1 MLVTFACDNDVMT
14 LPDATAL
21 AAAGLV
27 LTLDGPVATVTL
39 NKPDQ
44 RNSQTPTMW
53 RTLAQIGA
61 GLSDDI
67 RIVVVKGEGKAF
79 SAGLDRGIFTPEGL
93 PGEQSI
99 PVLMAAP
106 DETILA
112 VIAEFQE
119 AFAWL
124 RDPRFVSIAAV
135 QGYAIGGGF
144 QLALSCDLR
153 VAADDVQFSM
163 KEPALGIVPD
173 VGGTQPLVE
182 CVGYSRAMD
191 ICVTTRFVGA
201 EESLAMGLVNRV
213 VARADL
219 EAATQTL
226 VEEILGINAGAVRET
241 KGLLQGAARVDAPAQ
256 RLRERQAQVRRF
268 HDLRG

>member
-1 MLVTFACDNDVMT
+1 MT
-14 LPDATAL
+14 LPDAAAL
-21 AAAGLV
+21 ATAGLR
-27 LTLDGPVATVTL
+27 LEIDGAVATVTL
-39 NKPDQ
+39 NKPEQ

-61 GLSDDI
+61 SLPETI
-67 RIVVVKGEGKAF
+67 RVVVLKGEGKAF
-79 SAGLDRGIFTPEGL
+79 SAGLDRAVFTPEGL

-99 PVLMAAP
+99 PELINAA
-106 DETILA
+106 DDVIEA
-112 VIAEFQE
+112 AIAEFQKG
-119 AFAWL
+119 FVWL

-144 QLALSCDLR
+144 QLALGCDLR
-153 VAADDVQFSM
+153 VVADDVQFSM

-182 CVGYSRAMD
+182 CVGYSRAVD

-201 EESLAMGLVNRV
+201 DEAYAIGLANRV
-213 VARADL
+213 VPREELDS
-219 EAATQTL
+219 ATRQL
-226 VEEILGINAGAVRET
+226 VEEILAVNAGAVRET
-241 KGLLQGAARVDAPAQ
+241 TALLQGAARVDAEAQ

>member
-1 MLVTFACDNDVMT
+1 MT
-14 LPDATAL
+14 LPDSAAL
-21 AAAGLV
+21 EAAGLR
-27 LTLDGPVATVTL
+27 LEIDDAVATVTL

-53 RTLAQIGA
+53 RTLAQIDA
-61 GLSDDI
+61 ALPESI
-67 RIVVVKGEGKAF
+67 RVVVLKGEGKAF
-79 SAGLDRGIFTPEGL
+79 SAGLDRAVFTPEGL

-99 PVLMAAP
+99 PDLINSEDQV
-106 DETILA
+106 ILD
-112 VIAEFQE
+112 VIEEFQQG
-119 AFAWL
+119 FAWL

-144 QLALSCDLR
+144 QLALGCDLR
-153 VAADDVQFSM
+153 VVADDVQFSM

-182 CVGYSRAMD
+182 CVGYSRALD
-191 ICVTTRFVGA
+191 ICVTTRFIGA
-201 EESLAMGLVNRV
+201 EEAFAIGLANRV
-213 VARADL
+213 AARADL
-219 EAATQTL
+219 DAATQTL
-226 VEEILGINAGAVRET
+226 VEEILPINAGAVRET
-241 KGLLQGAARVDAPAQ
+241 TALLQGAARIDAESQ

>member
-1 MLVTFACDNDVMT
+1 MT
-14 LPDATAL
+14 LPDSAAL
-21 AAAGLV
+21 EAAGL
-27 LTLDGPVATVTL
+27 LLEIDDAVATVTL

-44 RNSQTPTMW
+44 RNSQTPRMW

-61 GLSDDI
+61 GLPDSI
-67 RIVVVKGEGKAF
+67 RIVVLKGAGKAF
-79 SAGLDRGIFTPEGL
+79 SAGLDRAMFTPEGL
-93 PGEQSI
+93 PDEQGI
-99 PVLMAAP
+99 PDLINSADDV
-106 DETILA
+106 ILDA
-112 VIAEFQE
+112 IAEFQ
-119 AFAWL
+119 AGFAWL

-144 QLALSCDLR
+144 QLALGCDLR
-153 VAADDVQFSM
+153 VVADDVQFSM

-182 CVGYSRAMD
+182 CVGYSRALD

-201 EESLAMGLVNRV
+201 EEAHAIGLANRV
-213 VARADL
+213 AARDDL
-219 EAATQTL
+219 ESATQAL
-226 VEEILGINAGAVRET
+226 VDEILAINEGAVRET
-241 KGLLQGAARVDAPAQ
+241 TALLQGAARIDAEAQ

>member
-1 MLVTFACDNDVMT
+1 MT
-14 LPDATAL
+14 LPDSAAL
-21 AAAGLV
+21 SAAGLR
-27 LTLDGPVATVTL
+27 LEITEAVATVTL

-61 GLSDDI
+61 NLPATI
-67 RIVVVKGEGKAF
+67 RIVVLKGAGKAF
-79 SAGLDRGIFTPEGL
+79 SAGLDRAMFSPEGL
-93 PGEQSI
+93 PGEQGI
-99 PVLMAAP
+99 PDLINADDDV
-106 DETILA
+106 ILDA
-112 VIAEFQE
+112 IAEFQQG
-119 AFAWL
+119 FAWL

-144 QLALSCDLR
+144 QLALGCDLR
-153 VAADDVQFSM
+153 VVADDVQFSM

-182 CVGYSRAMD
+182 CVGYSRALD
-191 ICVTTRFVGA
+191 ICVTTRFIGA
-201 EESLAMGLVNRV
+201 DEAYAIGLANRV
-213 VARADL
+213 ATAGEL
-219 EAATQTL
+219 ESATQAL
-226 VEEILGINAGAVRET
+226 VDEILAINAGAVRET
-241 KGLLQGAARVDAPAQ
+241 TALLQGAARVDAEAQ

>member
-1 MLVTFACDNDVMT
+1 MT
-14 LPDATAL
+14 LPDSAAL
-21 AAAGLV
+21 AAAGL
-27 LTLDGPVATVTL
+27 LLDIDDAVATVTL

-61 GLSDDI
+61 GLPESI
-67 RIVVVKGEGKAF
+67 RVVVLKGAGKAF
-79 SAGLDRGIFTPEGL
+79 SAGLDRAVFTPEGL

-99 PVLMAAP
+99 PDLIHSD
-106 DETILA
+106 DEVILA
-112 VIAEFQE
+112 AIAEFQ
-119 AFAWL
+119 AGFAWL

-144 QLALSCDLR
+144 QLALGCDLR
-153 VAADDVQFSM
+153 VVADDVQFSM

-182 CVGYSRAMD
+182 CVGYSRALD

-201 EESLAMGLVNRV
+201 EEALAMGLANRV
-213 VARADL
+213 AARAELD
-219 EAATQTL
+219 AVTQTL
-226 VEEILGINAGAVRET
+226 VEEILAVNAGAVRET
-241 KGLLQGAARVDAPAQ
+241 TALLHGAARIDAEAQ

>member
-1 MLVTFACDNDVMT
+1 MS
-14 LPDATAL
+14 LPDSAAL
-21 AAAGLV
+21 ASAGL
-27 LTLDGPVATVTL
+27 LLEIEDAVATVTL

-53 RTLAQIGA
+53 RMLAQIGA
-61 GLSDDI
+61 HLPDSV
-67 RIVVVKGEGKAF
+67 RIVVLKGAGKAF
-79 SAGLDRGIFTPEGL
+79 SAGLDRAMFSAEGL
-93 PGEQSI
+93 PDEQGI
-99 PVLMAAP
+99 PDLINAP
-106 DETILA
+106 DDVILDA
-112 VIAEFQE
+112 IAEFQ
-119 AFAWL
+119 AGFAWL

-144 QLALSCDLR
+144 QLALGCDLR
-153 VAADDVQFSM
+153 VVADDVQFSM

-182 CVGYSRAMD
+182 CVGYSRALD

-201 EESLAMGLVNRV
+201 EEAYAIGLANRV
-213 VARADL
+213 APREELA
-219 EAATQTL
+219 AATQAL
-226 VEEILGINAGAVRET
+226 VEEILAINEGAVRET
-241 KGLLQGAARVDAPAQ
+241 TALLQGAARIDADAQ

>member
-1 MLVTFACDNDVMT
+1 MK
-14 LPDATAL
+14 LPDASAL
-21 AAAGLV
+21 EVAGLRLEIDDAV
-27 LTLDGPVATVTL
+27 VTVTL

-53 RTLAQIGA
+53 RLLAEIGA
-61 GLSDDI
+61 GLPDTI
-67 RIVVVKGEGKAF
+67 RVVVLRGEGKAF
-79 SAGLDRGIFTPEGL
+79 SAGLDRAVFTPAGL

-99 PVLMAAP
+99 PDLINSDDDV
-106 DETILA
+106 ILDA
-112 VIAEFQE
+112 IAEFQKG
-119 AFAWL
+119 FAWL

-144 QLALSCDLR
+144 QLALGCDLR
-153 VAADDVQFSM
+153 VVADDAQFSM

-182 CVGYSRAMD
+182 CVGYSRALD

-201 EESLAMGLVNRV
+201 DEAYAIGLANRLVPREE
-213 VARADL
+213 L
-219 EAATQTL
+219 ETATQAL
-226 VEEILGINAGAVRET
+226 VEEILAINAGAVRET
-241 KGLLQGAARVDAPAQ
+241 TALLQGAARVDAETQ
-256 RLRERQAQVRRF
+256 RLRERQHQVRRF

>member
-1 MLVTFACDNDVMT
+1 MT
-14 LPDATAL
+14 LPDESAL
-21 AAAGLV
+21 AAVGLR
-27 LTLDGPVATVTL
+27 LEIDGAVATVTL

-44 RNSQTPTMW
+44 RNSQTPSMW
-53 RTLAQIGA
+53 RTLAEIGA
-61 GLSDDI
+61 GLPEGT
-67 RIVVVKGEGKAF
+67 RVVVVKGEGKAF
-79 SAGLDRGIFTPEGL
+79 SAGLDRAVFTPEGL

-99 PVLMAAP
+99 PDLTTSADDV
-106 DETILA
+106 ILDA
-112 VIAEFQE
+112 IAEFQKG
-119 AFAWL
+119 FVWL

-144 QLALSCDLR
+144 QLALACDLR
-153 VAADDVQFSM
+153 VVADDAQFSM

-182 CVGYSRAMD
+182 CVGYSRAVD

-201 EESLAMGLVNRV
+201 EEAYAMGLANRLV
-213 VARADL
+213 PRADL
-219 EAATQTL
+219 EAATQQL
-226 VEEILGINAGAVRET
+226 VEEILAVNEGAVRET
-241 KGLLQGAARVDAPAQ
+241 TALLQGAARVDAEAQ

>member
-1 MLVTFACDNDVMT
+1 MT
-14 LPDATAL
+14 LPDSVAL
-21 AAAGLV
+21 SAAGLR
-27 LTLDGPVATVTL
+27 LEITEAVATVTL

-61 GLSDDI
+61 NLPATI
-67 RIVVVKGEGKAF
+67 RIVVLKGAGKAF
-79 SAGLDRGIFTPEGL
+79 SAGLDRAMFSPEGL
-93 PGEQSI
+93 PGEQGI
-99 PVLMAAP
+99 PDLINADDDV
-106 DETILA
+106 ILDA
-112 VIAEFQE
+112 IAEFQQG
-119 AFAWL
+119 FAWL

-144 QLALSCDLR
+144 QLALGCDLR
-153 VAADDVQFSM
+153 VVADDVQFSM

-182 CVGYSRAMD
+182 CVGYSRALD
-191 ICVTTRFVGA
+191 ICVTTRFIGA
-201 EESLAMGLVNRV
+201 DEAYAIGLANRV
-213 VARADL
+213 ATAGEL
-219 EAATQTL
+219 ESATQAL
-226 VEEILGINAGAVRET
+226 VDEILAINAGAVRET
-241 KGLLQGAARVDAPAQ
+241 TALLQGAARVDAEAQ